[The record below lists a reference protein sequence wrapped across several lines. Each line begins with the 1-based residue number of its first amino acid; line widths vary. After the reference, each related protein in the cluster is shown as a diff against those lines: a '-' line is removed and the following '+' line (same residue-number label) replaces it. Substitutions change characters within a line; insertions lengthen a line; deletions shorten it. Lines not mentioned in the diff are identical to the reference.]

1 MICHNCQ
8 HVTCPEC
15 GCQHAECP
23 RCKANFERAAQ
34 EVMVEFAPTLEKL
47 AINEQLEL
55 SSSDEGGE

>member
-15 GCQHAECP
+15 GYQHDECP
-23 RCKANFERAAQ
+23 KCKANFERAAQ
-34 EVMVEFAPTLEKL
+34 EVMAEFAPTREKL

-55 SSSDEGGE
+55 GSSEEGGE